1 MARPFSGP
9 SGLGPTHPGPAER
22 RSALDFL
29 GAACWDILTAAET
42 GGWMKKVFG
51 YVLFVLGLMFVFL
64 SPFLL
69 FYTTPRVEKAPTDI
83 DQTVVSDGDGQYF
96 SAQRL
101 NLIGPVTLE
110 AIERFKGDPQKS
122 TDDVSVINYQNHVVA
137 SDTGGDIDF
146 DKEVYAMNRES
157 GEAVNC
163 CGEEPKHSGL
173 ELKFPFHTEQ
183 KTYELWDAASNDSY
197 PAKFAGVEQINGVE
211 VYRFHQETGD
221 LQTGFIDIPGTL
233 VNRPAGNIEADRM
246 YNASID
252 AWVEPTTGAIVKGRK
267 FVNQW
272 AAVDGQKLLKLA
284 DLTLTYNER
293 TVDKLLTD
301 AEDGAKQLTLVSK
314 TLPIV
319 LPIIGIIL
327 AGLGLFLLRPAKEG
341 PRAVPA
347 DGSKTAKGGRRAEP
361 ATAGATVK
369 SATTSTSKS
378 PKADSKSEAESASK
392 SEAVSSADTEPA
404 EPVQPAKPAEA

>member
-1 MARPFSGP
+1 MR
-9 SGLGPTHPGPAER
+9 
-22 RSALDFL
+22 
-29 GAACWDILTAAET
+29 
-42 GGWMKKVFG
+42 KVFG

-110 AIERFKGDPQKS
+110 AIERFKGDPQQS

-137 SDTGGDIDF
+137 SDTGGDIDY
-146 DKEVYAMNRES
+146 DKEVYAMDRS
-157 GEAVNC
+157 TGEAVNC
-163 CGEEPKHSGL
+163 CGEDPKHSGL

-183 KTYELWDAASNDSY
+183 KTYELWDAASNASY
-197 PAKFAGVEQINGVE
+197 PAKFAGVEQINGVD

-221 LQTGFIDIPGTL
+221 VQSGFIDIPGTL

-267 FVNQW
+267 YVNQW

-327 AGLGLFLLRPAKEG
+327 AGLGLFLLRPAKQG
-341 PRAVPA
+341 PKAVPA
-347 DGSKTAKGGRRAEP
+347 DGSKTTKDDRKPKPVA
-361 ATAGATVK
+361 AGATAT
-369 SATTSTSKS
+369 SATTSATKSPKS
-378 PKADSKSEAESASK
+378 PKANSKPEVESASK
-392 SEAVSSADTEPA
+392 SEAESSADTEPA
-404 EPVQPAKPAEA
+404 EPVTPAKPAEA